1 MTTDPLGTWKARIE
15 RAQSEAQGLKAI
27 FKTTLQNRYPCN
39 AEFFEHDGQEVSIT
53 RFIIDRRSAPEI
65 FDEESLPV
73 FKGGF
78 ADGAEL
84 LLFAEEILTDHPP
97 LQELINAVCSGFAVA
112 REMGYVGPYNLVEEG
127 SEEELKAF
135 EEAVKTFLVEDC
147 APVPPAQEARD
158 AWTSRP
164 VVCPYCGDGSAL
176 RELEQWSSQ
185 SSQESDNHCTL
196 TEYQCHAACEGRSFW
211 C

>member
-15 RAQSEAQGLKAI
+15 RAQSEAQGLKGI
-27 FKTTLQNRYPCN
+27 FKTTLQDRAPAN
-39 AEFFEHDGQEVSIT
+39 ATFFEHDGQEVSIVGLV
-53 RFIIDRRSAPEI
+53 IERSSGSEL
-65 FDEESLPV
+65 FDEEALPF

-84 LLFAEEILTDHPP
+84 LLFAEEILTDQPA
-97 LQELINAVCSGFAVA
+97 LQALINAVCSGFAVA
-112 REMGYVGPYNLVEEG
+112 REMGYVGPYNLVKEG
-127 SEEELKAF
+127 TAEELQMF
-135 EEAVKTFLVEDC
+135 DQAVKDFLVEHC
-147 APVPPAQEARD
+147 TPVSLSQEARD
-158 AWTSRP
+158 ACTSRP

-176 RELEQWSSQ
+176 RELEEWSSQ
-185 SSQESDNHCTL
+185 SLQESDNQCTL

>member
-15 RAQSEAQGLKAI
+15 RAQSEAQGLKGI
-27 FKTTLQNRYPCN
+27 FKTTLQDRAPAN
-39 AEFFEHDGQEVSIT
+39 ATFFEHDGQEVSIVGLIT
-53 RFIIDRRSAPEI
+53 DRSSGSEV
-65 FDEESLPV
+65 FDEEALPF

-84 LLFAEEILTDHPP
+84 LLFAEEILTDQPA
-97 LQELINAVCSGFAVA
+97 LQALINAVCSGFAVA
-112 REMGYVGPYNLVEEG
+112 REMGYVGPYHLAEEG
-127 SEEELKAF
+127 SAEELQMF
-135 EEAVKTFLVEDC
+135 DQAVKDFLVENC
-147 APVPPAQEARD
+147 TPAPLPQEARD

-176 RELEQWSSQ
+176 RKLEEWSSQ
-185 SSQESDNHCTL
+185 SLQESDNHCTL

>member
-15 RAQSEAQGLKAI
+15 RAQSEAQGLKGI
-27 FKTTLQNRYPCN
+27 FKTTLQDRAPAN
-39 AEFFEHDGQEVSIT
+39 ATFFEHDGQEVSIVGLV
-53 RFIIDRRSAPEI
+53 IERSSGSEL
-65 FDEESLPV
+65 FDEEALPF

-84 LLFAEEILTDHPP
+84 LLFAEEILTDQPA
-97 LQELINAVCSGFAVA
+97 LRALINAVCSGFAVA
-112 REMGYVGPYNLVEEG
+112 REMGYVGPYNLVKEG
-127 SEEELKAF
+127 TAEELQMF
-135 EEAVKTFLVEDC
+135 DQAVKDFLVEHC
-147 APVPPAQEARD
+147 TPAPLPQEARD
-158 AWTSRP
+158 AWTSSP

-176 RELEQWSSQ
+176 RELEEWSSQ
-185 SSQESDNHCTL
+185 SLQESDNQCTL

>member
-15 RAQSEAQGLKAI
+15 RAQSEAQGLKGI
-27 FKTTLQNRYPCN
+27 FKTTLQDRTSAN
-39 AEFFEHDGQEVSIT
+39 ATFFEHDGQEVSIVGLIT
-53 RFIIDRRSAPEI
+53 DRSSGSEV
-65 FDEESLPV
+65 FDEEALPV

-84 LLFAEEILTDHPP
+84 LLFAEEVLTDQPA
-97 LQELINAVCSGFAVA
+97 LQALINAVCSGFAVA
-112 REMGYVGPYNLVEEG
+112 REMGYVGPYNLVKEG
-127 SEEELKAF
+127 TAEELQIF
-135 EEAVKTFLVEDC
+135 DQAVKDFLVEHC
-147 APVPPAQEARD
+147 TPAPLQQEARD

-176 RELEQWSSQ
+176 RELEEWSSQ
-185 SSQESDNHCTL
+185 SLQESDNHCTL